1 MSMKKFKDKKNRLRR
16 RRRRRQINHKIS
28 VPKIFIYNK
37 LKEKLNW
44 TPSRKDSAF
53 SSQGDKSRDL
63 RTKDIHIQLGAS
75 PLAVRVITGPLRDI
89 VGA

>member
-16 RRRRRQINHKIS
+16 RRHRRRRHRQIKLQIS

-44 TPSRKDSAF
+44 TPGRKDFAF
-53 SSQGDKSRDL
+53 PSQGDK
-63 RTKDIHIQLGAS
+63 
-75 PLAVRVITGPLRDI
+75 
-89 VGA
+89 

>member
-16 RRRRRQINHKIS
+16 HRHRRRQIKREIS

-44 TPSRKDSAF
+44 TPSRKDFAF
-53 SSQGDKSRDL
+53 PPRGIKLKVSG
-63 RTKDIHIQLGAS
+63 
-75 PLAVRVITGPLRDI
+75 V
-89 VGA
+89 